1 MNRSDAKVQKPA
13 GKAEEITE
21 IAGRK
26 VSKNVYLCADGVYR
40 WYYEYKML
48 KNPTVFLTVLKV
60 LGMSA
65 AIVAALVA
73 IFSLKD
79 WINYGF
85 QLEAGSGKVLLIVI
99 AVFLGIT
106 VLSYIILAALY
117 GWKYLVLFE
126 MDDTRIVHIQMPRQ
140 VKKAET
146 VGLLTALVG
155 AASHNPMVV
164 GIGYNAASKTESTSE
179 WSRVTKIKCRKK
191 MQTIYVNSRLDH
203 NQIYVDPEDFDF
215 VKDFIVSHCK
225 NAKIK

>member
-1 MNRSDAKVQKPA
+1 MSHRDEKAQKPA
-13 GKAEEITE
+13 GKAEDITE

-48 KNPTVFLTVLKV
+48 KNPTIFLTVLKV

-126 MDDTRIVHIQMPRQ
+126 MDETQITHIQMPRQ

-155 AASHNPMVV
+155 AMSDRPALAGV
-164 GIGYNAASKTESTSE
+164 GLVSTVKSTSTSE
-179 WSRVTKIKCRKK
+179 WEKVRKVKCRRGL
-191 MQTIYVNSRLDH
+191 QTIYVNSRLDH
-203 NQIYVDPEDFDF
+203 NQIYVEPEDFDF
-215 VKDFIVSHCK
+215 VKDFIVSHCT